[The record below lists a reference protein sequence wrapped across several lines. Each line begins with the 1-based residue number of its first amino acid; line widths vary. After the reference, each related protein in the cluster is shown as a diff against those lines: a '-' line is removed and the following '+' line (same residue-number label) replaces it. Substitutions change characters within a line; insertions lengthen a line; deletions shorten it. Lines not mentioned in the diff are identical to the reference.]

1 MIVFSA
7 STTPRSPA
15 SKSVLERLEPPLFFA
30 DRARIF
36 EDQIREGP
44 VAALALPGATPL
56 QGGIP
61 IVVDGKVIGAIG
73 ATVTRHKK
81 MKTLRRL
88 VPQPRQLYPTSP
100 ACDRIAP
107 IPSGVR

>member
-7 STTPRSPA
+7 STTPRSLA
-15 SKSVLERLEPPLFFA
+15 SKSALERLEPPLFFA

-56 QGGIP
+56 QRGIP

-73 ATVTRHKK
+73 ASGNTPQKDEDIAKVGAAAAPARPYFPG
-81 MKTLRRL
+81 LR
-88 VPQPRQLYPTSP
+88 
-100 ACDRIAP
+100 
-107 IPSGVR
+107 